1 MQIST
6 WRWKKLTSI
15 PMKASICSATKLRV
29 PSFRK
34 GMWRT
39 QSSPL
44 RSGRMRKNTKKSSD
58 KSAVPI
64 VERYLSAPTPTFTA
78 ETPYVPAICAMR
90 SWEKAAGS
98 VKNLIWS
105 SGTPSD
111 AKKPCACG
119 NCTLIHSLRRA
130 TIVGA
135 ALTRFVTW
143 SRMNAPENQQMS
155 PSGSST
161 DRAIATSAS
170 VGLRTRPRI
179 QL

>member
-1 MQIST
+1 
-6 WRWKKLTSI
+6 
-15 PMKASICSATKLRV
+15 
-29 PSFRK
+29 
-34 GMWRT
+34 MWRT

-44 RSGRMRKNTKKSSD
+44 MSGRIRKNTKKSSD
-58 KSAVPI
+58 RSAVPI

-78 ETPYVPAICAMR
+78 ETPYVPAICVMR
-90 SWEKAAGS
+90 SCENAAGS

-105 SGTPSD
+105 AGTPSD
-111 AKKPCACG
+111 AKNPCACG
-119 NCTLIHSLRRA
+119 NWVFVHSLRRA

-143 SRMNAPENQQMS
+143 SRMNEPPSQQMS

-170 VGLRTRPRI
+170 VGLRIRPRI